1 MTKPRNNGI
10 LSVMNRREW
19 KRQQRRR
26 FFGEHHKLF
35 IIILSVTG
43 VLLITA
49 ATVLIIMHDKKNKVA
64 EDTAETP
71 VAVTEGAK
79 EKVVLDMGLDLPASG
94 EEAPEETEEASNFS
108 LSEWKENHT
117 RVKGI
122 YVTGPVA
129 GSERMDGMIKLMDET
144 ELNAMV
150 IDIKNDG
157 GEITFKME
165 EDTEPGRLGNC
176 VRYIRDI
183 KALMQ
188 TLKEHNVYTIARIVS
203 FKDPLLAEKRP
214 ELALYNEKGELITDG
229 NDLAWVN
236 PCKEEV
242 WEYLTEIAEYSA
254 DLGFDEIQYDYVRFP
269 VGEEAEKADYG
280 VELTPENKHTYIT
293 GFLNYASERLHKKG
307 IPVTADLFGTIIGNP
322 IDVGQVGQDYVELAQ
337 AADALCPMIYPSH
350 YAAGVFGLEVPDAQP
365 YEAIL
370 AALEKSK
377 DELKDVPEESK
388 AVIRPWLQ
396 DFSAPWVEGHITY
409 GIDEINAQIKAVYD
423 AGYEEWILWN
433 ARNNYTMAGTED

>member
-1 MTKPRNNGI
+1 
-10 LSVMNRREW
+10 MNRREW

-26 FFGEHHKLF
+26 FVGEHHKLF
-35 IIILSVTG
+35 IIIFSVTG

-49 ATVLIIMHDKKNKVA
+49 ATVLIIMHGKKNK
-64 EDTAETP
+64 DTKETP
-71 VAVTEGAK
+71 ETAVAVTEGSK
-79 EKVVLDMGLDLPASG
+79 EKVVLDMGLDLPSAT
-94 EEAPEETEEASNFS
+94 EEVTDETEEASNFS
-108 LSEWKENHT
+108 LSEWKEDHT

-157 GEITFKME
+157 GEITFKMS

-183 KALMQ
+183 EGLMQ

-214 ELALYNEKGELITDG
+214 ELALYNEEGELITDG

-377 DELKDVPEESK
+377 DELKDVPEDSK

-433 ARNNYTMAGTED
+433 ARNNYTMAGDEE

>member
-1 MTKPRNNGI
+1 
-10 LSVMNRREW
+10 MNRREW

-35 IIILSVTG
+35 IIIFSVTG

-433 ARNNYTMAGTED
+433 ARNNYTMAGSED

>member
-1 MTKPRNNGI
+1 
-10 LSVMNRREW
+10 MNRREW

-26 FFGEHHKLF
+26 FIGEHHKLF
-35 IIILSVTG
+35 IIIFSVAA
-43 VLLITA
+43 VLVIVGATVFIIMQNKKNNEPEKDAVATA
-49 ATVLIIMHDKKNKVA
+49 ATG
-64 EDTAETP
+64 TAD
-71 VAVTEGAK
+71 GAK
-79 EKVVLDMGLDLPASG
+79 ETVVLDMGFDLPASS
-94 EEAPEETEEASNFS
+94 EAAEETTEAEEEVSNFS
-108 LSEWKENHT
+108 LSQWKEDHT

-129 GSERMDGMIKLMDET
+129 GSERMEEMLRLMDET

-157 GEITFKME
+157 GEITFKMP
-165 EDTEPGRLGNC
+165 EDTTPGSLGNC

-183 KALMQ
+183 ETMMA

-214 ELALYNEKGELITDG
+214 DLALYNSEGELITDG

-236 PCKEEV
+236 PCNQEV

-280 VELTPENKHTYIT
+280 VELTSENKHTYIT
-293 GFLNYASERLHKKG
+293 GFLEYASERLHKKG

-322 IDVGQVGQDYVELAQ
+322 MDVGQVGQDYVELA
-337 AADALCPMIYPSH
+337 ATADALCPMIYPSH

-377 DELKDVPEESK
+377 DELKDVPEETK
-388 AVIRPWLQ
+388 AVVRPWLQ

-409 GIDEINAQIKAVYD
+409 GMDEIKAQIQAVYD
-423 AGYEEWILWN
+423 SGYEEWILWN
-433 ARNNYTMAGTED
+433 ARNNYTFSGNE

>member
-35 IIILSVTG
+35 IIIFSVTG

-433 ARNNYTMAGTED
+433 ARNNYTMAGSED